1 MASHDY
7 CFVSRWR
14 VPASCEETAAILSD
28 AAALPRWWG
37 SVYLSAEPEGDVW
50 RVHSRGWLPYTLRWS
65 FERTHADLPR
75 GFGLRAWGDLEGTG
89 EWTFHAARGHAAAQG
104 HTEASFVWRVRADKP
119 LLRYLSWL
127 LRPVF
132 AANHRWAMAQGE
144 RAIAHEVA
152 RRRLL
157 QSVGG

>member
-1 MASHDY
+1 MATHDY
-7 CFVSRWR
+7 SFVTRWR
-14 VPASCEETAAILSD
+14 VPATREETAAILSD

-37 SVYLSAEPEGDVW
+37 SVYLAVEPEGDTW
-50 RVHSRGWLPYTLRWS
+50 RVRSRGWLPYTLCWS
-65 FERTHADLPR
+65 FERTASDLPKS
-75 GFGLRAWGDLEGTG
+75 FALRARGDLAGAGRWE
-89 EWTFHAARGHAAAQG
+89 FHESSG
-104 HTEASFVWRVRADKP
+104 HTEATFVWRVRAEKP

-127 LRPVF
+127 LKPVF

-157 QSVGG
+157 REVAHS